1 MTNAYTEIAFTPAVK
16 HAQEV
21 MGTRASNARLEAS
34 ETERGR
40 LGPNE
45 AGFLAERDG
54 FFLSSVSQTG
64 WPYVQF
70 RGGPAG
76 FLRVLDDRTVAWAD
90 FRGNRQYISVGNMT
104 AEADPDPGK
113 VALIVMDLANRRRIK
128 LFGHARIVQL
138 DADPE
143 LFAKLDVGDY
153 RAFVERA
160 VVVTVEGFD
169 WNCPQHITPRFTEAE
184 IAAALAPMQD
194 RLAALETEN
203 ARLRGQVTEVAAPV

>member
-1 MTNAYTEIAFTPAVK
+1 M
-16 HAQEV
+16 
-21 MGTRASNARLEAS
+21 
-34 ETERGR
+34 
-40 LGPNE
+40 
-45 AGFLAERDG
+45 
-54 FFLSSVSQTG
+54 
-64 WPYVQF
+64 
-70 RGGPAG
+70 
-76 FLRVLDDRTVAWAD
+76 LDDRTVAWAD

-113 VALIVMDLANRRRIK
+113 VALIVMDWANRRRIK
-128 LFGHARIVQL
+128 LFGHARIVQR

>member
-1 MTNAYTEIAFTPAVK
+1 MANPYTEIAFTPAVRR
-16 HAQEV
+16 AQKR
-21 MGTRASNARLEAS
+21 MGTRASNVRLEAS

-45 AGFLAERDG
+45 AGFLAARDG
-54 FFLSSVSQTG
+54 FFLSSVGETG

-76 FLRVLDDRTVAWAD
+76 FLRVFDDRTVAWAD

-104 AEADPDPGK
+104 AETEADPGK
-113 VALIVMDLANRRRIK
+113 VAIIAMDWANRRRLK
-128 LFGHARIVQL
+128 LFGHARIVPR
-138 DADPE
+138 DGHPD
-143 LFAKLDVGDY
+143 LFARLDLGDY

-184 IAAALAPMQD
+184 IAGALAPMRE
-194 RLAALETEN
+194 RLAALEMEN
-203 ARLRGQVTEVAAPV
+203 ARLRAEVTEAATPV